1 MTSSLSLDL
10 LKKDEFLSECLRSCT
25 ELSHVPSVHL
35 AQQFVEASCLLA
47 VC

>member
-10 LKKDEFLSECLRSCT
+10 LKKDEFLSECLQSCT
-25 ELSHVPSVHL
+25 ELSHVSSVHL
-35 AQQFVEASCLLA
+35 AQQFVKASCLLA